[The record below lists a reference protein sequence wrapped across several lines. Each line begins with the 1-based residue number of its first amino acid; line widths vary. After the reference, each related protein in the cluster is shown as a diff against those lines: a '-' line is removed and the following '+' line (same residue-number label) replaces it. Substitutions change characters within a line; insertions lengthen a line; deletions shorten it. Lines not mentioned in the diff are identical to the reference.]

1 MGLGRS
7 ATPGEGPQRPQLNK
21 FDTGEA
27 LHANGNGALSSYLDA
42 VVADGY
48 RITVINLPQAP
59 DGKAK
64 SFIFG
69 RAAGRE
75 LHTSGQVLAAQ
86 QELARL
92 DSRGEN
98 IYLTPVSS
106 FVHHMLVDD
115 LDIVKLGRL
124 VSSGFKPCV
133 VLQSSQGSLQCLLN
147 VPKLGTELDR
157 EAANAL
163 MVRLN
168 KTLGFGDPKIAGS
181 VHPHRMPDTHNWK
194 PSRRL
199 EDGSRPVV
207 QLLKFEARQCER
219 SGELLAQIA
228 SEMEAGRAAKRVRQ
242 PAASVAAS
250 AAGRG
255 GDDGKPGDL
264 EGLEG
269 AEEVAE
275 EGAAQRAA
283 ASYCAH
289 RLDILSRHVGDVDES
304 RTDFMVCVRLRAT
317 GHPRAAIRDALI
329 SAALAARSAQST
341 HSNWLAYCQRTA
353 NSAWGPSGDADIQKL
368 AARWLASWQRLE
380 AQGVKRGGLS

>member
-7 ATPGEGPQRPQLNK
+7 STSGEGPQRPERNQ
-21 FDTGEA
+21 FSA
-27 LHANGNGALSSYLDA
+27 RAAWHANGNEALKSYLDA
-42 VVADGY
+42 VKADSY
-48 RITVINLPQAP
+48 RITVINLPQVP
-59 DGKAK
+59 DEKAK
-64 SFIFG
+64 TFIFG

-75 LHTSGQVLAAQ
+75 LHTSVQVLAAQ
-86 QELARL
+86 QELERL

-98 IYLTPVSS
+98 IYLTPVSAL
-106 FVHHMLVDD
+106 VHHMLVDD
-115 LDIVKLGRL
+115 LDLRKLARL
-124 VSSGFKPCV
+124 VGAGFKPCV
-133 VLQSSQGSLQCLLN
+133 VLQSSPGSLQCLLN
-147 VPKLGTELDR
+147 VQKLGTELDR
-157 EAANAL
+157 VAANAL
-163 MVRLN
+163 MIHLN
-168 KTLGFGDPKIAGS
+168 KTLEFGDENIAGA

-194 PSRRL
+194 PGRIL
-199 EDGSRPVV
+199 EDGRRPVV
-207 QLLKFEARQCER
+207 QLLKSMPRQCEK
-219 SGELLAQIA
+219 SFELLAEIA
-228 SEMEAGRAAKRVRQ
+228 AEMEVGWAAKRARR

-329 SAALAARSAQST
+329 SAALAARSAAGT
-341 HSNWLAYCQRTA
+341 HSNWQAYCQRTA
-353 NSAWGPSGDADIQKL
+353 NSAWGPAGDADIQKL
-368 AARWLASWQRLE
+368 AARWLAAWHRLE
-380 AQGVKRGGLS
+380 ARGVRRGGLS